1 MGGFV
6 FDIFAVKSN
15 LLNKLRHFYK
25 LIIKYV
31 THLSL
36 SCDICTFKHF
46 FRMLNHHCSLV
57 PQPQDLEND
66 PLEEEEGVVKINQD
80 VFFRTRVWS

>member
-15 LLNKLRHFYK
+15 LLNKLKHFYK

-46 FRMLNHHCSLV
+46 FGMSNHHCPSV
-57 PQPQDLEND
+57 PQPQELGNDRLE
-66 PLEEEEGVVKINQD
+66 
-80 VFFRTRVWS
+80 